1 MKLSASKS
9 KTYTGHARYYI
20 VYDHDAGMSN
30 RYTVLLK
37 TADDP
42 IVIGR
47 ELDLAIIPLVIGRY
61 EKEFGK
67 EFFFGDHKTA
77 LKIHKRVVKNAKQQ
91 V

>member
-1 MKLSASKS
+1 MKLNTSKS
-9 KTYTGHARYYI
+9 KTYSGHARYHI
-20 VYDHDAGMSN
+20 VYDHDASIPN

-47 ELDLAIIPLVIGRY
+47 ELDLSIIQLIIGRY

-67 EFFFGDHKTA
+67 EFFFGDRKTA
-77 LKIHKRVVKNAKQQ
+77 LKIHKKVIKNHG
-91 V
+91 